1 MSTSIDMPCVLDVY
15 GTYMVSTTKLH
26 YWNARGS
33 PIYIGIEKV
42 NVGYYGDQSK
52 LHDVKCDAWSLGAMP
67 HILLGARVPFSGA
80 PLKGKQPSVLCL
92 TLWASLEAVRETYI
106 AECRGKFQ
114 GMRNT

>member
-1 MSTSIDMPCVLDVY
+1 MSTSIDMPYVLGVY

-33 PIYIGIEKV
+33 LIYIGIEKV
-42 NVGYYGDQSK
+42 NVGYYGAQSE

-67 HILLGARVPFSGA
+67 HILLGGRVPFGGA
-80 PLKGKQPSVLCL
+80 PLKGKQSSALCL
-92 TLWASLEAVRETYI
+92 TLWASLEAVGETYI
-106 AECRGKFQ
+106 AECRGKCQ